1 MKTIIISLKIFL
13 FFTILTGIMYP
24 LLITGISQVVFPV
37 KANGSLIVIDNK
49 IIGSEL
55 IGQQFDS
62 TIYFTSRPSAISYNP
77 LPSGGSN
84 YGLTN
89 VKLKNLVTDR
99 KKQFIV
105 FNKLDSL
112 IVIPAEMLFA
122 SASGLDPH
130 ISQKAALLQVDRIVK
145 ARNFNT
151 IQKQNLVQSIK
162 NLTEPSQF
170 LILGQERVNV
180 LILNLELNKLDQNVI
195 QKNKIDSL

>member
-13 FFTILTGIMYP
+13 FFTILTGIIYP
-24 LLITGISQVVFPV
+24 LLITGIAQIVFPA
-37 KANGSLIVIDNK
+37 KANGSLIVIDNQ

-55 IGQQFDS
+55 IGQRFDT

-89 VKLKNLVTDR
+89 LKLKNLVDER
-99 KKQFIV
+99 KHQFIT
-105 FNKLDSL
+105 FNQLDSL
-112 IVIPAEMLFA
+112 TTIPSEMLFA

-130 ISQKAALLQVDRIVK
+130 ISQKAALLQMNRVAK

-151 IQKQNLVQSIK
+151 IQKQNLVQSVK
-162 NLTEPSQF
+162 SLTETPQF
-170 LILGQERVNV
+170 LVLGEERVNV
-180 LILNLELNKLDQNVI
+180 LILNLELNKLDQNI
-195 QKNKIDSL
+195 TNNN